1 MEIKNIEIK
10 TPTIKLDQ
18 FLKWSG
24 VVGTGGQ
31 AKIMLQEGIVKVN
44 GEQEKRRGRQL
55 KKGDLVE
62 VGGIYKFKIV

>member
-1 MEIKNIEIK
+1 MKNIEIK

-62 VGGIYKFKIV
+62 VGEIYKFKIV

>member
-62 VGGIYKFKIV
+62 VGEIYKFKIV